1 MTEDCQNLTPGP
13 VRDGESVGMLL
24 WKQDHRERGK
34 EETGGTKPQ
43 VGEGRVYNYRSQ
55 ELARLGRCC

>member
-1 MTEDCQNLTPGP
+1 MTEDGQNLTPGP

-34 EETGGTKPQ
+34 EATGGYKTPSWRRK
-43 VGEGRVYNYRSQ
+43 S
-55 ELARLGRCC
+55 